1 MMYERNYLNN
11 NLCIVHYEVVHLK
24 LLIMTLQT
32 EENRGPVKIIQGSPS
47 RGVWIEA
54 IEDFMR

>member
-32 EENRGPVKIIQGSPS
+32 EENRGPVKIIQGESES
-47 RGVWIEA
+47 RSL
-54 IEDFMR
+54 D

>member
-1 MMYERNYLNN
+1 MMYERNNLNN

-32 EENRGPVKIIQGSPS
+32 EENRGPVKIIQGESES
-47 RGVWIEA
+47 RSL
-54 IEDFMR
+54 D